1 MLSLWYTKISI
12 EGVQMVKKYGIYAV
26 VLILSIGAVFLI
38 YKKLN
43 PLELPS
49 NLIAASGNV
58 DGDLIAL
65 NTKYAGRIDTLYV
78 QDGQP
83 IKKGDKIA
91 VLQSDEDMAQLHS
104 LEQNI
109 ASADSSL
116 KALEQ
121 NSKIAKESIPLEIQ
135 KAKDTFAIATAQ
147 HQELQDSL
155 GTLKAQMEQDARDLA
170 RNTQLFEKNL
180 ISQQSYEYMKLK
192 AANSKNS
199 YDSQLQRI
207 AQAAKNIE
215 IARSNLAL
223 AQSQTQKVFA
233 LDSGVE
239 AAKKNIA
246 SLKSLKERT
255 QIMIEDM
262 TLTSPIDGFVVEKVA
277 NVGEVLNSGMVV
289 ATLIDPQS
297 LYLKIFVD
305 TLQNGKIKIG
315 DKAVIFLDANPDKPI
330 DAVVARV
337 AQSAEFTPK
346 EVSVQSDRI
355 QRVYAVYLRPLHV
368 EPLLKLGIPAIGVVS
383 LDGQG
388 LPTSLLQIPKI

>member
-1 MLSLWYTKISI
+1 MI
-12 EGVQMVKKYGIYAV
+12 KKFGIYAT
-26 VLILSIGAVFLI
+26 VLILLLGAFFLI

-43 PLELPS
+43 PIALPS

-65 NTKYAGRIDTLYV
+65 NTKYAGRIDSLYV
-78 QDGQP
+78 EDGQP

-91 VLQSDEDMAQLHS
+91 VLQSDEDRAQLSS
-104 LEQNI
+104 LEQNV
-109 ASADSSL
+109 ASAQSSL
-116 KALEQ
+116 VALEK
-121 NSKIAKESIPLEIQ
+121 NSKITKESIPLEIQ
-135 KAKDTFAIATAQ
+135 KAKDTLSIAVAQ
-147 HQELQDSL
+147 QKELQDSL

-170 RNTQLFEKNL
+170 RNTQLFDKNL
-180 ISQQSYEYMKLK
+180 ISQQSFEYMKLK

-199 YDSQLQRI
+199 YDSQLQRLSQ
-207 AQAAKNIE
+207 AQKNIE

-223 AQSQTQKVFA
+223 AQSQTQKVAA

-246 SLKSLKERT
+246 SLKSLQKRT
-255 QIMIEDM
+255 KIMIEDM

-277 NVGEVLNSGMVV
+277 NVGEVLNAGMVV
-289 ATLIDPQS
+289 ATLIDPKT

-383 LDGQG
+383 LDGEG
-388 LPTSLLQIPKI
+388 LPSSLRQIPKI